1 MEVLQMRRDINL
13 IAKSSCLNDYMDYH
27 CKRNVLNAKDCQNI
41 IKCASCNYGNGI
53 EKVFERS
60 PIYNKKTKK
69 EEINVSK
76 RDSVYVELPFTTF
89 AKFVPK
95 IQNSF
100 GNLLR
105 HTKLIQ
111 KPRLI
116 CYQQGGKFDLHRDMV
131 FKEKYDGKCY
141 KGKYNMIIY
150 LNENYGGGE
159 TTFFD
164 EKKKQ
169 FFQIKGGIGDI
180 LLFNPEMLHCGEKVN
195 GTKYII
201 LVQLFEQVPNKIN
214 FIRGVTNHHRSV
226 VHRHKYHLSKNPQ
239 IHHF

>member
-1 MEVLQMRRDINL
+1 MEILQIRRDRNL
-13 IAKSSCLNDYMDYH
+13 IAKSSRLNDYMDYH
-27 CKRNVLNAKDCQNI
+27 CKRNVLNIKDCQNI
-41 IKCASCNYGNGI
+41 INCVSCNDGNG
-53 EKVFERS
+53 KGFESS
-60 PIYNKKTKK
+60 PVYNKTSHKT
-69 EEINVSK
+69 EIDILK
-76 RDSVYVELPFTTF
+76 RDSTYVELPFTII
-89 AKFVPK
+89 AKFIPK

-100 GNLLR
+100 GNLLG

-116 CYQQGGKFDLHRDMV
+116 RYQQGGKFDLHRDMV
-131 FKEKYDGKCY
+131 FKEKCDGKYY

-169 FFQIKGGIGDI
+169 FFQIKGGIGDVLI
-180 LLFNPEMLHCGEKVN
+180 FNPEMLHCGEKVN

-201 LVQLFEQVPNKIN
+201 LVQLFELETCKI
-214 FIRGVTNHHRSV
+214 
-226 VHRHKYHLSKNPQ
+226 K
-239 IHHF
+239 